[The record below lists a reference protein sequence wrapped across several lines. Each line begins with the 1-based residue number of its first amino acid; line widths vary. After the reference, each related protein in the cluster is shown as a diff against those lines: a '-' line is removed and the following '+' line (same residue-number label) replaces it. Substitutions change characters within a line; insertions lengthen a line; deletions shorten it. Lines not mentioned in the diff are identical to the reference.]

1 MFLIQ
6 LDLTFNIVRIAR
18 GVSLPRLVK
27 SMGQRKRDIKGMDNI
42 RNYNENK
49 IITRLQCVCLRCV
62 SWERIHILDCLNV

>member
-27 SMGQRKRDIKGMDNI
+27 SMGQRKRDIKGMDNT
-42 RNYNENK
+42 RNYNESK
-49 IITRLQCVCLRCV
+49 TITRLQCVRLRCV
-62 SWERIHILDCLNV
+62 TRERTHIFDCLHV